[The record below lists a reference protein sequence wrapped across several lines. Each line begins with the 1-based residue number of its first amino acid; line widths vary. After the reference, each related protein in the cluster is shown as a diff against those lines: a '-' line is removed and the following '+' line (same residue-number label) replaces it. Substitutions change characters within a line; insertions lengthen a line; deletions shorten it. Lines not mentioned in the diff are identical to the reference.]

1 MLSKIK
7 TYLIFFTILFSI
19 SLFFNVISFKKYNLN
34 FIVYSN
40 NISSI
45 ESIIHNEKNLSNPL
59 FSSLYYSKYTAGKIK
74 VGLRSN
80 NLQEANVFLKKIR
93 EDFKNQALSKL
104 KKVYVSS
111 NYFFDSF
118 DTNVIYDPKRIQELI
133 INNQLLFTDKEIE
146 LINSINKELDT
157 KDLHKQFKER
167 LSEIYKISDKDV
179 ENMDTLLKYLIY
191 FISDEGVEISI
202 NINRNQLISFNE
214 VIISVLFSFNFYGDI
229 FFDKKR

>member
-80 NLQEANVFLKKIR
+80 NLQEANVLKNIR
-93 EDFKNQALSKL
+93 EDFKPSLIKI
-104 KKVYVSS
+104 KKSLCE
-111 NYFFDSF
+111 F
-118 DTNVIYDPKRIQELI
+118 
-133 INNQLLFTDKEIE
+133 
-146 LINSINKELDT
+146 
-157 KDLHKQFKER
+157 
-167 LSEIYKISDKDV
+167 
-179 ENMDTLLKYLIY
+179 
-191 FISDEGVEISI
+191 
-202 NINRNQLISFNE
+202 
-214 VIISVLFSFNFYGDI
+214 
-229 FFDKKR
+229 